1 MGVETKTPAMAATI
15 GRGSK
20 SVMLGKDHR
29 NNKQHNARL
38 MTSRTLIPEFSD
50 DGALTGWSLFP
61 CRADARAFLR
71 AGGAR

>member
-1 MGVETKTPAMAATI
+1 MGLKSKTAT
-15 GRGSK
+15 GGQARRSK
-20 SVMLGKDHR
+20 KTVKLAKDHLHH
-29 NNKQHNARL
+29 KQHTTRL

-50 DGALTGWSLFP
+50 DGVLTGWSLFP

>member
-1 MGVETKTPAMAATI
+1 MNMKSETATGGQTRSRKKTVKLA
-15 GRGSK
+15 
-20 SVMLGKDHR
+20 KDHLHH
-29 NNKQHNARL
+29 KQHNARL

-50 DGALTGWSLFP
+50 DGVLTGWSLFS